1 LRPDDLARASFTALS
16 DDTKQVL
23 TGRSPHPF
31 LTLGA
36 GVTRLCP
43 TTTRCPNN
51 LLAAQKVRVVLAEM
65 RNNVLSNYEKVKIQI
80 TGHESKKILRL
91 QLEKNDGAEG
101 I

>member
-1 LRPDDLARASFTALS
+1 MAFFINPL
-16 DDTKQVL
+16 L
-23 TGRSPHPF
+23 TGTKSRIFVFS
-31 LTLGA
+31 LGA

-51 LLAAQKVRVVLAEM
+51 RLAAQKVRVVLAEM
-65 RNNVLSNYEKVKIQI
+65 GNNVLSNYEKVKIQI

-91 QLEKNDGAEG
+91 QLEKNEGAEG